1 MGKMRM
7 RQRKRGQSMLEF
19 ALILP
24 FLVLLLVATV
34 EAGFA
39 LRDYVMVQ
47 SVNREGVRWAVRT
60 PPTHGREEALEHLGE
75 EEIPEVFDRILV
87 AASEGGLRAADVGI
101 IITHIYLTPDGTP
114 PDDPDD
120 YRYQH
125 SAPFDMTTQLDV
137 PALWGSNAAKSGTVN
152 ATREAAGYEAWD
164 NETVVVEV
172 FYRHE
177 TVWGFGSDS
186 PFSVGPFGEDWVM
199 YAQSSMRMIGTG
211 R

>member
-1 MGKMRM
+1 MDKMRM
-7 RQRKRGQSMLEF
+7 RQGKKGQSMVEL

-24 FLVLLLVATV
+24 FLLLLLVATV

-39 LRDYVMVQ
+39 LRDYLMVQ

-60 PPTHGREEALEHLGE
+60 PPTHGREEAITHLRD

-87 AASEGGLRAADVGI
+87 AADEGGLRREDIGI
-101 IITHIYLTPDGTP
+101 IITHIYLTPDGAP
-114 PDDPDD
+114 PDDPSD
-120 YRYQH
+120 YLYQRPG
-125 SAPFDMTTQLDV
+125 PFAMSSPLNV
-137 PALWGSNAAKSGTVN
+137 PALWASNAAKADTVN
-152 ATREAAGYEAWD
+152 AMRDEDAALD
-164 NETVVVEV
+164 NEVVIVEV

-177 TVWGFGSDS
+177 TLWGFDI
-186 PFSVGPFGEDWVM
+186 VGPFGEDWVM